1 MVWPFNST
9 NPASSSN
16 LSHSDTQ
23 STSVSNLAIMDS
35 SLSDLN
41 STLDSGKDSISMTSL
56 DRSPIFA
63 LDQLK
68 QAGVPLEKQL
78 SPYLQ
83 MDPAV
88 FREST
93 PQ

>member
-1 MVWPFNST
+1 M
-9 NPASSSN
+9 
-16 LSHSDTQ
+16 Q
-23 STSVSNLAIMDS
+23 STSISDLEVMDS
-35 SLSDLN
+35 AISDLGN
-41 STLDSGKDSISMTSL
+41 TLGS
-56 DRSPIFA
+56 DRESANMAGLEKSPIFA

-68 QAGVPLEKQL
+68 QAGVPFEKQL